1 MEGTD
6 HPVITWRKSTHS
18 GGNGGNCVEVG
29 TWRKSTYSGGNG
41 SDCVEVGTWRKSTH
55 SGGNGSNCVEVGT
68 WRKSTHSGDNGGD
81 CVEVGGA
88 SAVPAVLVRDTKDRA
103 GAALA
108 FGPDAWRRFAA
119 ALRDADRA

>member
-18 GGNGGNCVEVG
+18 GPNGG
-29 TWRKSTYSGGNG
+29 
-41 SDCVEVGTWRKSTH
+41 
-55 SGGNGSNCVEVGT
+55 NCVEVGT

-88 SAVPAVLVRDTKDRA
+88 GPAVVVRDTKDRA

-108 FGPDAWRRFAA
+108 FGPDAWRRFAV
-119 ALRDADRA
+119 ALRGADRA